1 MRRPPIALLGP
12 RALSLLTIG
21 AAVLCLSACGGSS
34 SGPAT
39 PTAAA
44 AKTYE
49 LAGFQPTGVPQ
60 AGQPT
65 TLSFKIMQP
74 SGTPLTA
81 FRAGS
86 GPHVGVHVIVVRDD
100 LSSIVHRHPP
110 ISSDGTISTK
120 VTFPSA
126 GRYRLVADAYPAS
139 GPQPNFQLF
148 RWITVG
154 GTKKPPAPLG
164 SARSVVVDG
173 YRFTLAGGRNLKAIE
188 PALLTVRVTG
198 PHGNPAVFSPWYGA
212 LAHAIFFRAG
222 SLDYF
227 HTHVCSPGATGCTSL
242 VGAAKVTGTSTTPG
256 KLTVGVLVP
265 VAGTWR
271 LFLQTQVDGHVLTA
285 PFTLKVA

>member
-1 MRRPPIALLGP
+1 MPSSSLAP
-12 RALSLLTIG
+12 RALALLTVAA
-21 AAVLCLSACGGSS
+21 AAVSLTACGGSS
-34 SGPAT
+34 SGLST
-39 PTAAA
+39 PTIAA

-49 LAGFQPTGVPQ
+49 LAGFQPSGVPQ
-60 AGQPT
+60 SGRPT
-65 TLSFKIMQP
+65 TLSFRIRQP
-74 SGTPLTA
+74 SGATLTA
-81 FRAGS
+81 FRKGA
-86 GPHVGVHVIVVRDD
+86 GPHVGVHVIAVRKD
-100 LSSIVHRHPP
+100 LSSIIHQHPP
-110 ISSDGTISTK
+110 ISANGTISTK
-120 VTFPSA
+120 ITFPSA
-126 GRYRLVADAYPAS
+126 GRYRLVVDAYPAS

-154 GTKKPPAPLG
+154 GTKKPSAPLG

-173 YRFTLAGGRNLKAIE
+173 YRFTLTGGRNLKAID
-188 PALLTVRVTG
+188 PAFLTVRVAG
-198 PHGNPAVFSPWYGA
+198 PDGTPAVFSPWYGA

-285 PFTLKVA
+285 PFTLKVS

>member
-1 MRRPPIALLGP
+1 VRRSSHAL
-12 RALSLLTIG
+12 RALATLAVG
-21 AAVLCLSACGGSS
+21 AAAISLAACGGSS
-34 SGPAT
+34 SGPST
-39 PTAAA
+39 PTVAA
-44 AKTYE
+44 AKTYD
-49 LAGFQPTGVPQ
+49 LGSFQP
-60 AGQPT
+60 AGTPT
-65 TLSFKIMQP
+65 AGASTPVSFTIVQP
-74 SGTPLTA
+74 SGKPLTA
-81 FRAGS
+81 FRTGA
-86 GPHVGVHVIVVRDD
+86 GPHVGVHVILVRDD
-100 LSSIVHRHPP
+100 LSTIIHQHPP
-110 ISSDGTISTK
+110 IAADGTISTH

-126 GRYRLVADAYPAS
+126 GRYRLVVDAYPAT

-154 GTKKPPAPLG
+154 GVKKPRAPLG

-173 YRFTLAGGRNLKAIE
+173 YRFTLTGGRNLKAIQ
-188 PALLTVRVTG
+188 PALLTVKVKR
-198 PHGNPAVFSPWYGA
+198 PDGNPAVFTPWYGA

-242 VGAAKVTGTSTTPG
+242 VGGAKVTGTSTTPG

>member
-1 MRRPPIALLGP
+1 MRGLPLASRVLALL
-12 RALSLLTIG
+12 TVG
-21 AAVLCLSACGGSS
+21 AAAMSLTACGGSS
-34 SGPAT
+34 SGLST
-39 PTAAA
+39 PTVAA
-44 AKTYE
+44 AKTYQ
-49 LAGFQPTGVPQ
+49 LAGFRPAGVPR
-60 AGQPT
+60 AGRPT

-74 SGTPLTA
+74 SGKPLTA
-81 FRAGS
+81 FRKGS

-100 LSSIVHRHPP
+100 LSSIIHQHPP
-110 ISSDGTISTK
+110 VSSDGTISTT

-154 GTKKPPAPLG
+154 GAKKPGAPLG

-173 YRFTLAGGRNLKAIE
+173 YRFTLTGGRNLKAIK

-198 PHGNPAVFSPWYGA
+198 PDGTPAVFSPWYGA

-227 HTHVCSPGATGCTSL
+227 HTHVCSPGAAGCTSV
-242 VGAAKVTGTSTTPG
+242 VGTAKVTGTSTMPG